1 MRERPI
7 IFSGPMV
14 RAIIEGRKTQ
24 TRRVVREQEALTFL
38 ACEDSR
44 DDGGDL
50 VVTYMADHPR
60 GAGWYAY
67 CGEYPEEGTEA
78 LGAPFGRPGDRLWV
92 REAWWHLKECRPP
105 FHHGGPGV
113 CVRYESEV
121 QPGDPMNAYDRRSP
135 IHMPRWAS
143 RLTLEVT
150 GVRVE
155 RLQDIT
161 PDDARAEGHPHVPG
175 TERYPQEVHDDAAR
189 DWFMDLW
196 DGLNAKRGHP
206 WESNPWVWVVT
217 FRRLEEAR

>member
-1 MRERPI
+1 MTERPI
-7 IFSGPMV
+7 ILSAESV
-14 RAIIEGRKTQ
+14 RAVLEGRKTQ
-24 TRRVVREQEALTFL
+24 TRRVVKPQPRRVDDAFDGTWEWRNPGDYYDDLTMGSEL
-38 ACEDSR
+38 LKRA
-44 DDGGDL
+44 
-50 VVTYMADHPR
+50 P
-60 GAGWYAY
+60 YA
-67 CGEYPEEGTEA
+67 
-78 LGAPFGRPGDRLWV
+78 PGDRLWV
-92 REAWWHLKECRPP
+92 RETWDFRPAGEP
-105 FHHGGPGV
+105 GAPNNAQIVYWADGGT
-113 CVRYESEV
+113 ESRTAPADFNPVIYGRE
-121 QPGDPMNAYDRRSP
+121 GHRSP

-206 WESNPWVWVVT
+206 WESNPWVWVVE
-217 FRRLEEAR
+217 FRKVEP